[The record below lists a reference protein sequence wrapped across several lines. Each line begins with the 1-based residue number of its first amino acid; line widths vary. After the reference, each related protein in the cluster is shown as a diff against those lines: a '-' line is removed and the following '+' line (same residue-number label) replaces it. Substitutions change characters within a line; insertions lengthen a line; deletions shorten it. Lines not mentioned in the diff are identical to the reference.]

1 MLRLKLQYFGHLI
14 WRADSLV
21 KTQMLGKIKDRRRR
35 GRQRM
40 RWLDSI
46 TNLVNRNLSKLLYL
60 VKDREV
66 WRAAIH
72 RVSKNQAQF
81 SNRIQWTTTL
91 VSGAKLKKQLLW
103 IYWNLLLWIYVF
115 VFFFSLSAILEAL
128 FFLHTI
134 CLFTCFVIFKFY
146 SL

>member
-21 KTQMLGKIKDRRRR
+21 KTQMLGKIKDKRRR

-46 TNLVNRNLSKLLYL
+46 TNLVNRNLSKLLEL
-60 VKDREV
+60 VKDREA

-72 RVSKNQAQF
+72 RVAKNQAQF
-81 SNRIQWTTTL
+81 SNSIQRTTTL
-91 VSGAKLKKQLLW
+91 VSGAKLNKQLLW
-103 IYWNLLLWIYVF
+103 IYWNWLLWIYVF
-115 VFFFSLSAILEAL
+115 VFFFSLPVILEAL
-128 FFLHTI
+128 FFFHPI
-134 CLFTCFVIFKFY
+134 CLFTCFAIFKFY